1 MGKIIKKGALTNFVL
16 VTIFEHEYESIEE
29 IAVIYIKYDNLIDF
43 IDQLKKVIYELENI
57 SHNLKED
64 SITILTTMD
73 TYIFKLLE
81 CTIDIYQLDEEKL
94 EIKEENKIKI
104 SFFSSKSI

>member
-1 MGKIIKKGALTNFVL
+1 
-16 VTIFEHEYESIEE
+16 
-29 IAVIYIKYDNLIDF
+29 
-43 IDQLKKVIYELENI
+43 
-57 SHNLKED
+57 
-64 SITILTTMD
+64 MD